1 MAKDQLPSAKERRRL
16 LAQKTSV
23 LTEVGGRFLKKGRWG
38 EALECL
44 SAVGDAAGMQYLA
57 GQALEAGDL
66 FTWRRALEALG
77 QEPSAQGLGQMKVR
91 AQELGKFTYARATQA
106 MLEPGEESK
115 P

>member
-1 MAKDQLPSAKERRRL
+1 MAKDQLPAAKERRRL
-16 LAQKTSV
+16 LAQKASG
-23 LTEVGGRFLKKGRWG
+23 LGEAGGRFLKDGRWG

-44 SAVGDAAGMQYLA
+44 AAAGDAAGIKDLA

-77 QEPSAQGLGQMKVR
+77 EEPSRQELGQLKAR
-91 AQELGKFTYARATQA
+91 AEELGKFTFARAAQA
-106 MLEPGEESK
+106 ILEPVEETK

>member
-1 MAKDQLPSAKERRRL
+1 MARDHLPSAKERRRL
-16 LAQKTSV
+16 LEQKAGGLAQA
-23 LTEVGGRFLKKGRWG
+23 GAGFLAEGRWG

-44 SAVGDAAGMQYLA
+44 AAAGDQAGLNELA

-77 QEPSAQGLGQMKVR
+77 QEPGPEGLGQLKAR
-91 AQELGKFTYARATQA
+91 AQQLGKLSFAQA
-106 MLEPGEESK
+106 AQNILEPSDEAK